1 MLAQLFPLAAA
12 CLLVYV
18 FMWLSVLA
26 ADEGLDAHEAGLAV
40 VAARNPFREQG
51 PPANMAKLILLRH
64 KIQTTNRKRRSSSQ
78 SRQPTRACNQ
88 SLIRQSPWAP
98 FPQGLRRETVPL
110 INSSRFLYRHRHLD
124 FFVLDIAIIYGL

>member
-1 MLAQLFPLAAA
+1 MSPAFLPFLAAI
-12 CLLVYV
+12 LLVYI

-26 ADEGLDAHEAGLAV
+26 VDEGLDAHEAGLAV

-78 SRQPTRACNQ
+78 SRQPPRACSISQ
-88 SLIRQSPWAP
+88 SLSRQSSPWM
-98 FPQGLRRETVPL
+98 
-110 INSSRFLYRHRHLD
+110 RFGKAFGGKQYH
-124 FFVLDIAIIYGL
+124 

>member
-1 MLAQLFPLAAA
+1 MLALLP
-12 CLLVYV
+12 CLVAVVLVYM

-26 ADEGLDAHEAGLAV
+26 VDDGLDAHEAGFAV

-78 SRQPTRACNQ
+78 ARQPPRVCNISQ
-88 SLIRQSPWAP
+88 SSPRQPSPW
-98 FPQGLRRETVPL
+98 LRFGKAFGRKQ
-110 INSSRFLYRHRHLD
+110 YH
-124 FFVLDIAIIYGL
+124 